1 MNATVTVNFVVD
13 VNAFIDAFA
22 EAPVVE
28 SLADLYTSMPLLAEI
43 AATNGARLVDSDH
56 ILEILQHK
64 LVELLD
70 YTEEQAFTATQIVQ
84 SVSSAT
90 QGSWVQREDGKET
103 AVEITQAVNP
113 RFLGNGKGQIDHEDQ
128 QVLGAAYFAKKYDS
142 DDQAKSMIV
151 TRDGGL
157 RNVGS
162 DVLRKGIVVSN
173 THDALVVLTAMRRH
187 H

>member
-13 VNAFIDAFA
+13 VNAFIDALA
-22 EAPVVE
+22 DAPVVE
-28 SLADLYTSMPLLAEI
+28 TLTDLYTTMPLLAEI
-43 AATNGARLVDSDH
+43 AASEGARLVDSDH
-56 ILEILQHK
+56 ILVLLQHK
-64 LVELLD
+64 LVEILG
-70 YTEEQAFTATQIVQ
+70 YTEDEAYHAVGLVQ

-90 QGSWVQREDGKET
+90 QGSWVPVADGKE
-103 AVEITQAVNP
+103 AAREISQSVNP

-128 QVLGAAYFAKKYDS
+128 QVLGAAHYAKKYDENP
-142 DDQAKSMIV
+142 QAKSMIV

-173 THDALVVLTAMRRH
+173 TRDALVVLTAMRRH
-187 H
+187 R